1 MHRTDNNLLKNLL
14 KRNRYVLG
22 DTSCS
27 PEMLNQ
33 AYKLPFISMP
43 MSEMEKVKEEMRP
56 LSVQQS
62 YPSNSYK
69 YEPVFDE
76 CVLHY
81 EHLVEMRTDVD
92 VGMEYTECWGA
103 IFNIDNPFLKKLPDY
118 PPVESIHKMFE
129 ETKVI
134 LETVKFIYH
143 VVRYEK
149 TDRFIFIW
157 SGWVGAEEGGQT
169 MRTLPTMSSE
179 AYWRSKD
186 IDKRLYG
193 AHWQRTEK
201 DLDNGLQSHVA
212 NTLGFLHY
220 VFLYAKYG
228 EKHAVEK
235 VPSKAKPRRITP
247 LNVKKPWN
255 TATGPHILFLDKLP
269 TKQKEECENTGST
282 KKPHRRRGHWRTL
295 NHPKYR
301 HHPQFGKKIY
311 VKPSFIGPNESEYE
325 GNTYRLIKPLDE
337 VFSDDD

>member
-1 MHRTDNNLLKNLL
+1 MYRSDNNLLKNLL

-22 DTSCS
+22 DTTCS

-62 YPSNSYK
+62 YPSSSYK

-81 EHLVEMRTDVD
+81 EHLVELRTDVD
-92 VGMEYTECWGA
+92 VGMEYAECWGA
-103 IFNIDNPFLKKLPDY
+103 IFNIDNPFLKKLSDY
-118 PPVESIHKMFE
+118 PSSESIHKMFG

-134 LETVKFIYH
+134 WETVKFIYH

-149 TDRFIFIW
+149 TDRYIFIW

-169 MRTLPTMSSE
+169 MRTLPTRSAE
-179 AYWRSKD
+179 AYWQSKD
-186 IDKRLYG
+186 TIKN
-193 AHWQRTEK
+193 
-201 DLDNGLQSHVA
+201 LDEGLQSHVA

-255 TATGPHILFLDKLP
+255 TATGPHILFLDRLP

>member
-1 MHRTDNNLLKNLL
+1 MYRSDNNLLKNLL

-22 DTSCS
+22 DTAFL

-43 MSEMEKVKEEMRP
+43 MQEMEKVKDEMGP
-56 LSVQQS
+56 LAVQQS
-62 YPSNSYK
+62 YPSNS

-81 EHLVEMRTDVD
+81 EHLVELRTGVD

-103 IFNIDNPFLKKLPDY
+103 IFNIDNPFLTKLPDY
-118 PPVESIHKMFE
+118 PSSESIHKMFA

-134 LETVKFIYH
+134 WETVKFIYH

-149 TDRFIFIW
+149 TDRYIFIW

-169 MRTLPTMSSE
+169 MRTLPTKSAE

-186 IDKRLYG
+186 TIKN
-193 AHWQRTEK
+193 
-201 DLDNGLQSHVA
+201 LDEGLQSHVA

-220 VFLYAKYG
+220 VFLYSKYG

-235 VPSKAKPRRITP
+235 VPSKAKPRRINS
-247 LNVKKPWN
+247 LNVKRPWN
-255 TATGPHILFLDKLP
+255 TATGPHILFLDRLP
-269 TKQKEECENTGST
+269 TKQKEECKNTGSS
-282 KKPHRRRGHWRTL
+282 KKPHRRRGHWRIL